1 MRISDWSSDVCSSD
15 LLAADRLYTPGVAAV
30 ESLLAHQQA
39 LGLERMVIVQ
49 PTPYGA
55 DNRCTLE
62 AARSLRGRARAVAVV
77 GEGIN
82 EQDLRWMH
90 SIGVRGL
97 RINLETAGIAD
108 PRWHAAASRRLPA
121 SPRR

>member
-1 MRISDWSSDVCSSD
+1 
-15 LLAADRLYTPGVAAV
+15 
-30 ESLLAHQQA
+30 
-39 LGLERMVIVQ
+39 MVIVQ

-108 PRWHAAASRRLPA
+108 PGWQDRTSVDKGMHVQVSVAIGCHRTIKKQKNEI
-121 SPRR
+121 

>member
-1 MRISDWSSDVCSSD
+1 
-15 LLAADRLYTPGVAAV
+15 
-30 ESLLAHQQA
+30 
-39 LGLERMVIVQ
+39 MVIVQ

-97 RINLETAGIAD
+97 RINLETAGIDD

-121 SPRR
+121 SPRRWAGTWRATTTRQSSLRRRKSGRASCRERGCQYV